1 MARLGRVQRDAL
13 FAVSLVVAG
22 SALAAIAAALI
33 SSSWSRAAVV
43 AALTA
48 LASTVISPW
57 ANSAVKLWL
66 KQRERVAERDQ
77 IGSDAEVKSP
87 QAAGSGLPLIR
98 DSMPETS
105 GLNAAARFSELHDL
119 PPYVQRDMDDA
130 FRSAIRR
137 VKDESTGGLFVLV
150 GAPLSGKTRTQYEAV
165 RAILPDW
172 TWYVPN
178 SLVDLQREIES
189 QRSLRK
195 KVIWLDELDKYLE
208 GEHPLEP
215 GSVRRLISRGVGA
228 IIMGNLWPAQF
239 EKFKQRP
246 LPKPSEDLTEDALSG
261 QRYILRM
268 AHVFNLP
275 PRLSSDE
282 RARAE
287 VLGRMDIRI
296 RQALASTQYT
306 FTQVLGSAPDL
317 IQHWQQ
323 ADTYAKAVL
332 DASIDLRRSGYAL
345 PIPKDLLQ
353 QAAETLLD
361 ASAKA
366 AAPLDWFDQAME
378 YSTRLLQ
385 GRVKALIPVSAT
397 AGNTDGYTVADFIQE
412 EAIKE
417 RGHLPIP
424 LGIWE
429 VLRAS
434 DLTPFELLNLGRN
447 ARIRLNLDYAEEF
460 LLKSFRVSPGTSWL
474 YLIDLYDQQD
484 RLTDMEPILR
494 EAVSRGLPG
503 SRGRLAV
510 LYQRL
515 GQTEELVQVLT
526 EAQRSGEVESL
537 WLLRWLVLRSQ
548 LQPEAEEIYRTA
560 ANSGSRGAW
569 QFLVYILMSDG
580 RAQEAREIIA
590 EADSIGDAD
599 AWWGLATLTDTP
611 EQFEELLRV
620 AVSKRRPGAW
630 MELAN
635 LLVVTGRSAEAISF
649 LTEAV
654 NEGQSGAAEELIE
667 TLEELGRE
675 DEAKALKTRG
685 MKAWMAERADSL

>member
-1 MARLGRVQRDAL
+1 
-13 FAVSLVVAG
+13 
-22 SALAAIAAALI
+22 
-33 SSSWSRAAVV
+33 
-43 AALTA
+43 
-48 LASTVISPW
+48 
-57 ANSAVKLWL
+57 
-66 KQRERVAERDQ
+66 
-77 IGSDAEVKSP
+77 
-87 QAAGSGLPLIR
+87 
-98 DSMPETS
+98 MPETS
-105 GLNAAARFSELHDL
+105 GLNAAARFPKLHDL
-119 PPYVQRDMDDA
+119 PPYVDRDIDDA

-137 VKDESTGGLFVLV
+137 VRDESTGGLFVLV
-150 GAPLSGKTRTQYEAV
+150 GAPLSGKTRTQYEAIRTV
-165 RAILPDW
+165 LPDW
-172 TWYVPN
+172 TLYAPN
-178 SLVDLQREIES
+178 SLADMQREIES

-195 KVIWLDELDKYLE
+195 TVMWLDELDKYLE

-246 LPKPSEDLTEDALSG
+246 LPKASEDLAEDTLSG

-282 RARAE
+282 RTRAE
-287 VLGRMDIRI
+287 LLGRTDIRI
-296 RQALASTQYT
+296 GKALASTQYT
-306 FTQVLGSAPDL
+306 FTQVLGAAPDL

-332 DASIDLRRSGYAL
+332 DASIDLRRAGYAL
-345 PIPKDLLQ
+345 PIPKNLLQ
-353 QAAETLLD
+353 RAAETLLD
-361 ASAKA
+361 APAKA
-366 AAPLDWFDQAME
+366 AAPFDWFDGAME

-385 GRVKALIPVSAT
+385 GRVKALVPISAT
-397 AGNTDGYTVADFIQE
+397 AGNTDGYTVADFLQE
-412 EAIKE
+412 EATGE

-429 VLRAS
+429 VVRAS
-434 DLTPFELLNLGRN
+434 DLPPFELLKLGRN
-447 ARIRLNLDYAEEF
+447 ARIRLNLDYAERFF
-460 LLKSFRVSPGTSWL
+460 LKAFRISPSTSWL
-474 YLIDLYDQQD
+474 HLIDLYDQQD
-484 RLTDMEPILR
+484 RLADMEPVLR
-494 EAVSRGLPG
+494 EAVARGLPG
-503 SRGRLAV
+503 SRGRLAI

-515 GQTEELVQVLT
+515 GQTEKLIQVLT

-548 LQPEAEEIYRTA
+548 LRPEAEEIYRTA

-580 RAQEAREIIA
+580 RAQEAREIIE
-590 EADSIGDAD
+590 EADSAGDAD

-611 EQFEELLRV
+611 EQFEELLR
-620 AVSKRRPGAW
+620 AAISKHRPGAW

-635 LLVVTGRSAEAISF
+635 LLVATGRSAEAINF
-649 LTEAV
+649 LTQAV

-667 TLEELGRE
+667 TLEELGRGG
-675 DEAKALKTRG
+675 EAQTLKTKG
-685 MKAWMAERADSL
+685 MKAWMIERADPS

>member
-1 MARLGRVQRDAL
+1 MARLGRVERDAI

-22 SALAAIAAALI
+22 SALAAIAAALL

-57 ANSAVKLWL
+57 ASSAVRLWL
-66 KQRERVAERDQ
+66 KQRELAAERDQ

-87 QAAGSGLPLIR
+87 QAVGMGLPLVR
-98 DSMPETS
+98 ESMPETS

-119 PPYVQRDMDDA
+119 PPYVHRDIDDA

-137 VKDESTGGLFVLV
+137 VRDESTGGLFVLV
-150 GAPLSGKTRTQYEAV
+150 GAPLCGKTRTQYEAIC
-165 RAILPDW
+165 AILPDW
-172 TWYVPN
+172 TLYAPN
-178 SLVDLQREIES
+178 SVVDLQREIES
-189 QRSLRK
+189 QRSLRRT
-195 KVIWLDELDKYLE
+195 VIWLDELDKYLE
-208 GEHPLEP
+208 GESPIEP

-246 LPKPSEDLTEDALSG
+246 LPKPSEDLTEDPLSG

-275 PRLSSDE
+275 PRLSSAE

-287 VLGRMDIRI
+287 LLGPKDIRI

-306 FTQVLGSAPDL
+306 FTQVLGAAPDL

-332 DASIDLRRSGYAL
+332 DASVDLRRAGFAL
-345 PIPKDLLQ
+345 PIPEGLLR
-353 QAAETLLD
+353 QATVTLLD
-361 ASAKA
+361 APAKA
-366 AAPLDWFDQAME
+366 AAPPDWFGRAME
-378 YSTRLLQ
+378 YSTRLLP
-385 GRVKALIPVSAT
+385 GRVRALIPVSAT
-397 AGNTDGYTVADFIQE
+397 AGNTDGYTVADFLQE
-412 EAIKE
+412 EAISE
-417 RGHLPIP
+417 RGHSPIP
-424 LGIWE
+424 PGIWE
-429 VLRAS
+429 VLRTS
-434 DLTPFELLNLGRN
+434 DLPSFELLTLGRN

-460 LLKSFRVSPGTSWL
+460 FLKAFRLSPGTSWL

-484 RLTDMEPILR
+484 RLADMEPILR

-503 SRGRLAV
+503 SRGRLAI

-515 GQTEELVQVLT
+515 RQTEKLVQVLA

-548 LQPEAEEIYRTA
+548 LKPEAEEIYRTA

-580 RAQEAREIIA
+580 RAQEAREIIE
-590 EADSIGDAD
+590 EADSAGDAD

-611 EQFEELLRV
+611 EQFEDLLRA
-620 AVSKRRPGAW
+620 AVSKRKPGAW

-635 LLVVTGRSAEAISF
+635 LLVVTGRSAEAISL

-654 NEGQSGAAEELIE
+654 NDGQSGAAEELIE

-675 DEAKALKTRG
+675 DEAQVLKTKG
-685 MKAWMAERADSL
+685 MKAWKAERADSL